1 MVLGLWDGF
10 PLIIGELHWLA
21 WVVHLRWVSESK
33 AWRECLAQC
42 IPICFLLL
50 EGGDDMKVLYDGVE
64 VGSRNLS
71 QKDSCL
77 NESRL
82 FKTCPLCFVIKKF
95 LPCEIAR
102 VFDVHEQ

>member
-1 MVLGLWDGF
+1 
-10 PLIIGELHWLA
+10 
-21 WVVHLRWVSESK
+21 
-33 AWRECLAQC
+33 
-42 IPICFLLL
+42 
-50 EGGDDMKVLYDGVE
+50 MKVLYDGVE